1 MSFLKEESYQKVLCD
16 NYHDFIDQM
25 IRKGYKNYTLW
36 VDTSTGFSSI
46 QNAKLKD
53 DYDCDSIQIMWDW
66 EEGYHELLIN
76 AENGSSCLY
85 IYSQRIVS
93 MYIDKD
99 NDARYIILDDN
110 NNEFNIF
117 FH

>member
-1 MSFLKEESYQKVLCD
+1 MFKVLESYQKVMCD
-16 NYHDFIDQM
+16 NYHNLIDDM
-25 IRKGYKNYTLW
+25 IEKGYNNYNLW
-36 VDTSTGFSSI
+36 IESPTGFQRIS
-46 QNAKLKD
+46 NAYLKD
-53 DYDCDSIQIMWDW
+53 ENDTDTIQISWDW